1 MRRFQIL
8 SLFVTL
14 AAFSLVFAG
23 CRAGEGVTNVM
34 GSYETYVAATPD
46 VVADAAVETIEDL
59 ELVLIDRS
67 ATKLDAQVLARSAQD
82 EPITIKIDREG
93 NNVSK
98 VRVRA
103 GTVGDE
109 DWSLRI
115 IEGIKQRL

>member
-1 MRRFQIL
+1 MRRFQLTAFFLIA
-8 SLFVTL
+8 
-14 AAFSLVFAG
+14 AAFTLTFAG

-34 GSYETYVAATPD
+34 GSYETFVAATPD
-46 VVADAAVETIEDL
+46 EVAEAAVATINELD
-59 ELVLIDRS
+59 LVLIDKS

-109 DWSLRI
+109 DWSLQI
-115 IEGIKQRL
+115 IEGIKRRL